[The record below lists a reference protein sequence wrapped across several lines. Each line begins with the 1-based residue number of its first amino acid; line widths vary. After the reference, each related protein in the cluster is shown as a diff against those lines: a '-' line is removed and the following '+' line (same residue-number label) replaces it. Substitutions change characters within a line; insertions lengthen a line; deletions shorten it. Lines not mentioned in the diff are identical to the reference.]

1 MFELDLLSEQ
11 VLEEV
16 AEDEGH
22 SSFGCR
28 QPGVHG
34 GGAVVPDQ
42 GGPHHRRLLL
52 QIEGEVDDR
61 SEPLAEDHEGG
72 RRALRPASDCGATWL

>member
-28 QPGVHG
+28 QPGVYG
-34 GGAVVPDQ
+34 GGAAVPDQ

-72 RRALRPASDCGATWL
+72 RGALRPASDRGALWF